1 MDIADMILAR
11 AKEIEKEDERD
22 KSLEFKLRFH
32 VHARNEDEE
41 CVNEEM
47 RFCIIPLKD
56 DSNKLMLTYKNT
68 KWIQCKNSKY
78 IYKLVKIVFRQILR
92 DIIEIVDHSLY
103 ETDVL
108 LEVLYRKEQL
118 FTDEYFID
126 DPITI
131 ADLSMYNIND
141 CNENDELKDVQD
153 MLIGHVETCL
163 HMEF

>member
-1 MDIADMILAR
+1 M
-11 AKEIEKEDERD
+11 
-22 KSLEFKLRFH
+22 
-32 VHARNEDEE
+32 
-41 CVNEEM
+41 
-47 RFCIIPLKD
+47 
-56 DSNKLMLTYKNT
+56 
-68 KWIQCKNSKY
+68 
-78 IYKLVKIVFRQILR
+78 
-92 DIIEIVDHSLY
+92 DHSLY